1 MLVKPFW
8 EMKGKKKSLT
18 VLKANNKKYGK
29 PLTCQ
34 GNKVSQKLSLY

>member
-8 EMKGKKKSLT
+8 EMKEKISPT

-34 GNKVSQKLSLY
+34 GNEVFQKLSLY